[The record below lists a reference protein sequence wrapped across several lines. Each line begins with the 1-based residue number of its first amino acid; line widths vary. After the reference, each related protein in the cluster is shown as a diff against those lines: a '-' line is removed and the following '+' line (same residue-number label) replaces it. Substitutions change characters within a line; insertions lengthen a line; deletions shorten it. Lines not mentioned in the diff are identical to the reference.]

1 VRSKNFSFCELL
13 HTRLWLVWLLDISSF
28 VEVPMMIAVT
38 QALSRIT
45 GKDVNTDSL
54 SAILIFCGIGL
65 LSSLVA
71 IIYGLDL
78 SVAFF

>member
-1 VRSKNFSFCELL
+1 MRSKNFSFCELL
-13 HTRLWLVWLLDISSF
+13 HTRLRPVWLLDISSF
-28 VEVPMMIAVT
+28 VEVTMMIAVS
-38 QALSRIT
+38 QALSRIA
-45 GKDVNTDSL
+45 GKEVNADSL